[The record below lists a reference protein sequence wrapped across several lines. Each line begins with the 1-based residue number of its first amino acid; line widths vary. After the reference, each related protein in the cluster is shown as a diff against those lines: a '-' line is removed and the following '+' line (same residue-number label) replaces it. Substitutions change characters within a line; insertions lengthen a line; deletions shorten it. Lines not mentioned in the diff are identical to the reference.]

1 LLRPGYNMNLP
12 DPTWQVPQPQGQLL
26 QGQSDEDGHGT
37 AMAGCVM
44 GQYAGVDKNAAV
56 VSIKLFTNTNN
67 DNSEANSWGISKA
80 FTTILIDMLA
90 NNVPEG
96 VVSMSFGCLQSSF
109 VPLGSG
115 QTPAQADPFPR
126 LLSLVHGGLV
136 AVTSSGNEAIRGNF
150 LTDETP
156 RCHGGP
162 LPDNNQMIV
171 VGAADYNGRRAAF
184 STYLNP
190 VGENILTVY
199 GPGVEVI
206 SADYLVDD
214 AWSITSGSSHATAQV
229 AAIVAGY
236 LKNVP
241 GVNVNN
247 VKQYLI
253 DQSVMLKG
261 LNFAVD
267 DPRFPPHPRVG
278 VASQIA
284 CTPIDTNNVP
294 TATQPPTFPT
304 AANFFA
310 DAVFSSAV
318 TVGVLV
324 RYTKTMVFPDIPC

>member
-1 LLRPGYNMNLP
+1 MNLP
-12 DPTWQVPQPQGQLL
+12 DPTWQVPQPQGQLS
-26 QGQSDEDGHGT
+26 QAQSDEDGHGT
-37 AMAGCVM
+37 KMAGCVM

-56 VSIKLFTNTNN
+56 VSIKLFVRTTDGTLGSN
-67 DNSEANSWGISKA
+67 AWGLSKA
-80 FTTILIDMLA
+80 FTAMLIDMLT
-90 NNVPEG
+90 NNVHQG
-96 VVSMSFGCLQSSF
+96 VISMSFGGPQSSF
-109 VPLGSG
+109 VPPGSG
-115 QTPAQADPFPR
+115 QTPEQADPVPR
-126 LLSLVHGGLV
+126 LLTLVRGELV
-136 AVTSSGNEAIRGNF
+136 AVTSSGNDAKIGQILEE
-150 LTDETP
+150 ETP

-162 LPDNNQMIV
+162 LPDNKQMIV
-171 VGAADYNGRRAAF
+171 VGAADYDGRRADF

-190 VGENILTVY
+190 VGEDILTVY

-206 SADYLVDD
+206 SADYLADD
-214 AWSITSGSSHATAQV
+214 AWSISSGTSHATAQV
-229 AAIVAGY
+229 AAIVGGY

-247 VKQYLI
+247 VKQYLL

-261 LNFAVD
+261 LNFKVD

-304 AANFFA
+304 SAAFLA
-310 DAVFSSAV
+310 DTVFSSAV
-318 TVGVLV
+318 IMGVLV